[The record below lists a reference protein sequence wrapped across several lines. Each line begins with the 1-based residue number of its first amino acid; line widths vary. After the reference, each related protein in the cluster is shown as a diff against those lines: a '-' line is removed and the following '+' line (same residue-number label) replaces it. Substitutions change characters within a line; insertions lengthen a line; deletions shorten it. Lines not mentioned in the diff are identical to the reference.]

1 MKKLLAL
8 LMAAAMLLCILGA
21 CAGKQT
27 ETPAEP
33 EPEAAPSEA
42 APAPEETPADT
53 SEAPAEEETPAPE
66 EAPVEETGYIGLE
79 EAMKRRVSYELPI
92 CTTGETYTAFFT
104 VSDRNELTSIH
115 DGEWYEM
122 VGINIERTD
131 VPNSVAS
138 EKLNLAIA
146 AETYYDI
153 MPMST
158 SGSFPSADA
167 AVEDGVLWDFSEY
180 LDEYMPN
187 YSVLI
192 HSDPEY
198 ESAAYTDGGAVFSLM
213 QFYHVP
219 YTSDYGP
226 MIRLDMLEGVG
237 MDIPLT
243 FDDWDKV
250 LRAVKAE
257 YDLEATFSISQ
268 SGVGRN
274 NYFCAGYGIAGEV
287 GLSPMMNIPLYV
299 YEDTVHFGAMEDE
312 FFEYLC
318 MMSDWYAD
326 GILYKDYYTNT
337 GWSPISDIIYDGQ
350 CFAWQDDNR
359 MIDVYQANLT
369 DPNAKIWPVPDPVK
383 ELGNNHY
390 LASSIRLT
398 EGGNQLSTTLL
409 DKDWET
415 FLKCMDF
422 AYSPECDYL
431 LTYGLEGEAYEL
443 DENGVP
449 QYTDLI
455 TNNPDGYTYTEAK
468 QLYGFGTMSGCI
480 LFSEADNVFK
490 SEASIEAQTAWDRS
504 DGDVETM
511 PTDVALTTEE
521 SEGYTLLISDIATYC
536 GEMITKFIVGEA
548 DVRTGWDEY
557 VDTIKSMKIDEAL
570 AYQQAAYDR
579 YIGRAG

>member
-8 LMAAAMLLCILGA
+8 LLAMVMLLCVLSA
-21 CAGKQT
+21 CAGKET
-27 ETPAEP
+27 EAPADP
-33 EPEAAPSEA
+33 EPAPSEE
-42 APAPEETPADT
+42 APAPEEPAPE
-53 SEAPAEEETPAPE
+53 EAPPEEAVPEEAVPE
-66 EAPVEETGYIGLE
+66 EAPVEEEEEYIGLYA
-79 EAMKRRVSYELPI
+79 AMENRVSYELPI
-92 CTTGETYTAFFT
+92 CTTGEVYTAFIT
-104 VSDRNELTSIH
+104 TSDRNELTSIH

-122 VGINIERTD
+122 VGIEIEKTE

-167 AVEDGVLWDFSEY
+167 AVEDGVLWDFSEH
-180 LDEYMPN
+180 LEEYMPN
-187 YSVLI
+187 YNMLI

-198 ESAAYTDGGAVFSLM
+198 EASAYTDGGAVFSLM
-213 QFYHVP
+213 QFYHTP

-226 MIRLDMLEGVG
+226 MIRLDWLEGVG

-250 LRAVKAE
+250 LRAVKTE

-287 GLSPMMNIPLYV
+287 GLSPMMNIPLYIF
-299 YEDTVHFGAMEDE
+299 EDTVHFGAMEE
-312 FFEYLC
+312 PFYEYLC

-326 GILYKDYYTNT
+326 GILYRDYYTNT
-337 GWSPISDIIYDGQ
+337 GWSPISDIIYENQ

-359 MIDVYQANLT
+359 MIDVYQANMS
-369 DPNAKIWPVPDPVK
+369 DPNAVIWPVPDPVK
-383 ELGNNHY
+383 ELGNKHY

-409 DKDWET
+409 DKDWQT

-443 DENGVP
+443 DENGEP

-455 TNNPDGYTYTEAK
+455 TNNPEGYTYTEAK

-480 LFSEADNVFK
+480 LFNEADNVMK

-504 DGDVETM
+504 DGEVLTM
-511 PTDVALTTEE
+511 PMDMALTAEE
-521 SEGYTLLISDIATYC
+521 SEAYTLLISDIATYC

-548 DVRTGWDEY
+548 DVREGWDTY
-557 VDTIKSMKIDEAL
+557 VETILDLKIEEAL
-570 AYQQAAYDR
+570 TYQQAAYDR
-579 YIGRAG
+579 YIGRGA